1 VVWVLILAGNLSL
14 HDRPHTWA
22 GTTPPP
28 SKEIM
33 MAFKDRQI
41 ILAELLADH
50 SAPPEADR
58 PKLFLPKPRTEITKV
73 FSA

>member
-1 VVWVLILAGNLSL
+1 
-14 HDRPHTWA
+14 
-22 GTTPPP
+22 
-28 SKEIM
+28 M

-58 PKLFLPKPRTEITKV
+58 PKLFLPKPRTENMP
-73 FSA
+73 AWAA